1 MSKNHARAAG
11 IIAAALPENLSETLS
26 ALLDSAELHEAFVP
40 LAPLPAGHARN
51 LKRKSAFHACTAASA
66 AATREDQM
74 VFAKEQRITALRALC
89 ENPRLDV
96 SVAFV
101 LLEKAIARQDDA
113 MMQSLAKCLPV
124 AHVVKSL
131 ASNQAMG
138 LFPSFAF
145 AEALSEDHDRQDMLD
160 ALSVESKRLAEFFG
174 LVAAKASAGFFKN
187 FTLQDVMD
195 ALSKDMLGDVV
206 TKAIFHSSTITSE
219 LAIYAVNHANVAA
232 ALAEFR
238 YKAPSP
244 LGVGALDVFLKDP
257 DLGQYRQ
264 RLAHHTTPPEDLLAL
279 FNATVKCLPLNSTR
293 SFADMP
299 VWHFVKT
306 HHEYMGE
313 NEARAV
319 ADFLITQDVKE
330 SSILD
335 ACSRHIL
342 RLLDISR
349 RTQLLQRCGAGF
361 VAYWMSGQ
369 EENQAKPEPGEATAV
384 LSSLDNRELRD
395 VAASV
400 ASLSPDM
407 ALHPLWPEFRVA
419 LGAGLLEVSLENRW
433 TNWIKDDTVRFLAD
447 HIGDNPAAWSLIV
460 SLWPS
465 FDGSVSELLEI
476 ATSLS

>member
-1 MSKNHARAAG
+1 MSKNHARVAGLVAAS
-11 IIAAALPENLSETLS
+11 LPET
-26 ALLDSAELHEAFVP
+26 LLDSAELREAFVP
-40 LAPLPAGHARN
+40 HAPLPAGHARN

-74 VFAKEQRITALRALC
+74 VFAKEQRITVLRALC
-89 ENPRLDV
+89 ENPRLDI

-101 LLEKAIARQDDA
+101 LLEKAIVRKDDA
-113 MMQSLAKCLPV
+113 MMQSLAAFLPV

-131 ASNQAMG
+131 ASNDALG
-138 LFPSFAF
+138 LFPTFTYAD
-145 AEALSEDHDRQDMLD
+145 ALSEDHDRQDMLD
-160 ALSVESKRLAEFFG
+160 ALSVQSKSLVQFFG
-174 LVAAKASAGFFKN
+174 FVAAKASAGFFKN

-195 ALSKDMLGDVV
+195 SLSKDMLGDVAA
-206 TKAIFHSSTITSE
+206 KAVFHSSTITSE
-219 LAIYAVNHANVAA
+219 LATYAVKHANVAA

-238 YKAPSP
+238 FKAPSP
-244 LGVGALDVFLKDP
+244 LGVGALDVFLADP
-257 DLGQYRQ
+257 DLGQYRL
-264 RLAHHTTPPEDLLAL
+264 RLSHHKTPPGDLLAL
-279 FNATVKCLPLNSTR
+279 FNATVKCLPLNSAR
-293 SFADMP
+293 SFTDMP
-299 VWHFVKT
+299 VWQFVKT
-306 HHEYMGE
+306 HHEYMGQL
-313 NEARAV
+313 EAEAV

-330 SSILD
+330 TSILD
-335 ACSRHIL
+335 ACARHIL

-349 RTQLLQRCGAGF
+349 RTQLLQRCGPSFIAS
-361 VAYWMSGQ
+361 WMSNQ
-369 EENQAKPEPGEATAV
+369 DENQIKPEPGEATAV

-400 ASLSPDM
+400 ASFAPDM

-433 TNWIKDDTVRFLAD
+433 TNWVKDDTVRFLAD

-476 ATSLS
+476 AASLS